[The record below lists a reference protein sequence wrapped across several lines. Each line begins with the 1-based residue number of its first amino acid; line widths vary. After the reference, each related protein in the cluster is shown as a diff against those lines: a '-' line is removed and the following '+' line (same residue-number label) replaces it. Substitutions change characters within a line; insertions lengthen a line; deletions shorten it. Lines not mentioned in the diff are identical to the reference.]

1 MKVPLILRIAA
12 LVVAATAFYTYV
24 GQLVPQKEVY
34 PPAEVEMSTNMSTD
48 EMVKVG
54 RQIMEGKGLC
64 FTCHTVGK
72 QGALRFP
79 DLQGIGSRAATRE
92 PGLNDVQYL
101 EKSLYEPDAFIV
113 PGFNPGMP
121 VINKAPIGLTD
132 QEILAVIATLQS
144 MGGTPNVTM
153 ETKLGH
159 ASGGGGAASGATVAG
174 GTAAGGPPSGT
185 EPQPTAAVAATTAPT
200 AGAATPAV
208 ASADPLR
215 DFGCIACHGLD
226 GSPAGGKKG
235 PSLAGIGGKMDAN
248 GIATALVRAHAD
260 TNQNLTLGQI
270 RALARELAASKSG
283 P

>member
-1 MKVPLILRIAA
+1 MKVPLLLKIAA
-12 LVVAATAFYTYV
+12 LVVVSTAFYTYV

-34 PPAEVEMSTNMSTD
+34 PPAEVEMAANMSTD

-72 QGALRFP
+72 SGALRFP

-121 VINKAPIGLTD
+121 IINKAPIGLTD
-132 QEILAVIATLQS
+132 REILAVIATLQS
-144 MGGTPNVTM
+144 MGGTPTVTM
-153 ETKLGH
+153 ETKLAH
-159 ASGGGGAASGATVAG
+159 AAGGGGAASGATVAG
-174 GTAAGGPPSGT
+174 GTPAGGPPSGT
-185 EPQPTAAVAATTAPT
+185 QPAPTAAVAASTAPT
-200 AGAATPAV
+200 ATPAV
-208 ASADPLR
+208 VSADPLK
-215 DFGCIACHGLD
+215 DFGCVASHGLN
-226 GSPAGGKKG
+226 GAPAGGDKG
-235 PSLAGIGGKMDAN
+235 PNLAGIGKKMDVN
-248 GIATALVRAHAD
+248 QISSALVRAHAD

-270 RALARELAASKSG
+270 RALARELAAAKSG
-283 P
+283 S